1 MRNAIPLKTPRA
13 AEVLSA
19 RDGTL
24 RVRFRNGEIR
34 DFNARKELF
43 GLPCYRELANDPAL
57 FETAPWI
64 TTPWSGTNSWTWT
77 RTGCIIRVRRF
88 ITEHP
93 FSPVKKKRSC

>member
-43 GLPCYRELANDPAL
+43 GLPCYRELANDSAL
-57 FETAPWI
+57 FETAHVDYNTVVWNKQLDVDPDWLYHQS
-64 TTPWSGTNSWTWT
+64 TPVHN
-77 RTGCIIRVRRF
+77 
-88 ITEHP
+88 
-93 FSPVKKKRSC
+93 

>member
-34 DFNARKELF
+34 DFNARKEPF
-43 GLPCYRELANDPAL
+43 
-57 FETAPWI
+57 
-64 TTPWSGTNSWTWT
+64 
-77 RTGCIIRVRRF
+77 RRICSF
-88 ITEHP
+88 I
-93 FSPVKKKRSC
+93 

>member
-13 AEVLSA
+13 AEVLSS

-57 FETAPWI
+57 FETAHVDYNTVVWNKQLDVDPDWLYHQS
-64 TTPWSGTNSWTWT
+64 TPVHN
-77 RTGCIIRVRRF
+77 
-88 ITEHP
+88 
-93 FSPVKKKRSC
+93 